1 MDNQSG
7 STEFITLEPANLSRI
22 ASLCGPLNEHIH
34 KLEQHF
40 GVQIHCRGNA
50 FSIRGETHSRKMA
63 SCLIKQLYDK
73 ADKELTMNDIH
84 LNLQQNSLSD
94 LLNAADS
101 NILIKTRK
109 KTIEARGKHQIEYV
123 RNMSDFDLN
132 LAVGPAGTGKTY
144 LAMAKAVEV
153 LEQGGV
159 DKLVLVRPAV
169 EAGERLGFLPGD
181 LAQKIDP
188 YLKPMY
194 DALYEIIGFDK
205 VNRLVEQAVIEVTP
219 LAYMRGRSL
228 NNSFIILD
236 EAQNTSIE
244 QMKMFLT
251 RIGFGS
257 KSVIAGDITQIDLP
271 KAQVSGFVHAL
282 PLLEDIQ
289 GIAITYFNSKDV
301 IRHPL
306 VSKIVEAYEQHH
318 PDA

>member
-7 STEFITLEPANLSRI
+7 SVEFITLEPANLSRI

-40 GVQIHCRGNA
+40 GVQIHYRGNA
-50 FSIRGETHSRKMA
+50 FSISGETHSRKMA
-63 SCLIKQLYDK
+63 GCLIKQLYSK

-94 LLNAADS
+94 LVNNDTDN
-101 NILIKTRK
+101 NIEIKTRK
-109 KTIEARGKHQIEYV
+109 KVIKTRGKHQIEYV
-123 RNMSDFDLN
+123 RNMNNFDLN

-144 LAMAKAVEV
+144 LAVAKAIEV
-153 LEQGGV
+153 LEQGSV

-181 LAQKIDP
+181 LTQKIDP
-188 YLKPMY
+188 YLRPMY
-194 DALYEIIGFDK
+194 DALYEIIGFEK
-205 VNRLVEQAVIEVTP
+205 VNRLIEQAIIEVTP

-236 EAQNTSIE
+236 EAQNTTVE
-244 QMKMFLT
+244 QMRMFLT

-257 KSVIAGDITQIDLP
+257 RSVIAGDITQIDLP
-271 KAQVSGFVHAL
+271 KEQASGFVHAL
-282 PLLEDIQ
+282 PLLENIT
-289 GIAITYFNSKDV
+289 GITITYFDSKDV

-306 VSKIVEAYEQHH
+306 VSKIVEAYEKK
-318 PDA
+318 